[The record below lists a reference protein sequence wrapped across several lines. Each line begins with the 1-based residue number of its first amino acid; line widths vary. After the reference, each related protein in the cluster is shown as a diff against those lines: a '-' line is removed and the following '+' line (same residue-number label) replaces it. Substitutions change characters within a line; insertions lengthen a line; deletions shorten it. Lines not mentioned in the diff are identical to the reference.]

1 MSIFIGHHGG
11 TLLGKGHVS
20 KVSKE
25 GGGHVEI

>member
-1 MSIFIGHHGG
+1 MSFFIGQHGG
-11 TLLGKGHVS
+11 TLGKGHVS